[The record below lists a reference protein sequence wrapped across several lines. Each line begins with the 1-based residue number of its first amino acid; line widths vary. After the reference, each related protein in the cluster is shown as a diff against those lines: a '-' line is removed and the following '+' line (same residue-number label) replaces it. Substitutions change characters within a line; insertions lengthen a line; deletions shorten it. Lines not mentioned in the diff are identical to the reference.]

1 MHRFEKKFLEHC
13 QTRRFFEKGD
23 RVLVAFSGGAD
34 STALLHLLYAI
45 RPVLKLEL
53 AAAHCNFQLRA
64 RASLG
69 DERFCQKVC
78 DGLGIALF
86 TQRFP
91 TAQLAKS
98 AKLSIEEMARNLRYD
113 FFQKVMHEQHFSKLA
128 TAHHAGD
135 NAETVLFNFF
145 RGASLLGLSGIPER
159 RGPIIRPLLPFE
171 RADLLAY
178 LKERNIAY
186 RVDRTNF
193 QTDFDRNFI
202 RHKVIPLLE
211 KRFEHK
217 LIPSLLRFSQHVE
230 ELSEFVERH
239 VQTLMKKKGL
249 SFKQHAFDVEALKA
263 LTVFE
268 QKELFKRA
276 LQEFNVSPTAQL
288 LGRLTDLLRRQS
300 GRKVVVNSRL
310 EVVWKGDLLL
320 FVSHSSA
327 ST

>member
-13 QTRRFFEKGD
+13 QTRQLFEKGD

-34 STALLHLLYAI
+34 STALLHLLYAV
-45 RPVLKLEL
+45 RSVLRLEL

-78 DGLGIALF
+78 DTLGIALF
-86 TQRFP
+86 IQRFP

-178 LKERNIAY
+178 LKARNIAY

-211 KRFEHK
+211 QRFEHK

-239 VQTLMKKKGL
+239 VQTLMEKKGL

-276 LQEFNVSPTAQL
+276 LQAFNVSPTAQL

-300 GRKVVVNSRL
+300 GRKVVVNPKL
-310 EVVWKGDLLL
+310 EVVWKGDSLL
-320 FVSHSSA
+320 FVSHRSA
-327 ST
+327 SP

>member
-13 QTRRFFEKGD
+13 QTRQLFEKGE

-34 STALLHLLYAI
+34 STALLHLLHAI
-45 RPVLKLEL
+45 RPVLRLEL

-78 DGLGIALF
+78 DALGIALF

-113 FFQKVMHEQHFSKLA
+113 FFQKVMREQHFSKLA

-178 LKERNIAY
+178 LKARNIAY
-186 RVDRTNF
+186 RIDRTNF

-230 ELSEFVERH
+230 ELSEFVEHH
-239 VQTLMKKKGL
+239 VQHLMRKKGL
-249 SFKQHAFDVEALKA
+249 SFKQHAFDVEALQA
-263 LTVFE
+263 LTAFE

-276 LQEFNVSPTAQL
+276 LQKFNVSPTAQL

-300 GRKVVVNSRL
+300 GRKVVVNPKL
-310 EVVWKGDLLL
+310 EVVWKGDSLL
-320 FVSHSSA
+320 FVLRRSA
-327 ST
+327 